1 MPSPAARRISWLI
14 ASLLKSKAIPEAS
27 LLILSA
33 AGGLPS
39 AAMTG

>member
-27 LLILSA
+27 LLFPPRTVAHHDIS
-33 AGGLPS
+33 
-39 AAMTG
+39 